1 MSTEGGAPSAEGS
14 SSTTTTPMAVE
25 ETTIHLGSDCYA
37 DPTISYWPNG
47 ITGRTLSRVIGAT
60 EVVSPSPHPCTSRRG
75 RRFPSKTA
83 APASL
88 RRRARFVP
96 KIDLVA
102 EHVLGLFVQLSRV
115 CVDCFEVL
123 SVVLAPG
130 FGGFGHYSLPP
141 SILGAQEV
149 QVGLARRTGVNDG
162 RQVSSR

>member
-88 RRRARFVP
+88 RRSDHQKP
-96 KIDLVA
+96 
-102 EHVLGLFVQLSRV
+102 
-115 CVDCFEVL
+115 L
-123 SVVLAPG
+123 SVG
-130 FGGFGHYSLPP
+130 
-141 SILGAQEV
+141 E
-149 QVGLARRTGVNDG
+149 T
-162 RQVSSR
+162 SSC